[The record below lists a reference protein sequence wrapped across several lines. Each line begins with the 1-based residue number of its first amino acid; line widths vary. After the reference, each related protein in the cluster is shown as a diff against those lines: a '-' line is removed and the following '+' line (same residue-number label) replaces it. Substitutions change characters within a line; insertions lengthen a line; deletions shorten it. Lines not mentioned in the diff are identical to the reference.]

1 MAMTDLVFRDATLA
15 DIPALERLMEEDEIG
30 TARDP
35 VMTTREDHA
44 RALAEIDADA
54 NNRLFVAERG
64 GEVVGTY
71 QLTLI
76 PGIARRGNWRAV
88 AESVRVARSAR
99 GGGIGAAMM
108 EHAIALCRVR
118 GCHVVQLT
126 SDLNRPDAHRFYR
139 RLGFVA
145 THAGFKLML

>member
-1 MAMTDLVFRDATLA
+1 MTDLVFRDATLA

-30 TARDP
+30 NARDP
-35 VMTTREDHA
+35 VMTTREGHA
-44 RALAEIDADA
+44 RALTEIDVDA
-54 NNRLFVAERG
+54 NNRLFVAERD

-71 QLTLI
+71 QLTVI
-76 PGIARRGNWRAV
+76 PGIARRGNWRGLV
-88 AESVRVARSAR
+88 ESVRVARSAR

-108 EHAIALCRVR
+108 EHAIALCRAR

-139 RLGFVA
+139 GLGFVA
-145 THAGFKLML
+145 THAGFKLHL